1 MSEDTR
7 RAIQHAYK
15 LLSYRQRSVKE
26 LAERLQRK
34 GFSTTVVREAIEH
47 LKSNRYLDDS
57 VLALSLRRNA
67 EEVKLLGAVGARQY
81 LMQKGIPRETA
92 EEVLAD
98 YDELATARRLI
109 NRKLKIVK
117 DCPET
122 VLRRKLSGFLKR
134 RGYSTDTI
142 RKSLKF

>member
-1 MSEDTR
+1 
-7 RAIQHAYK
+7 
-15 LLSYRQRSVKE
+15 
-26 LAERLQRK
+26 
-34 GFSTTVVREAIEH
+34 
-47 LKSNRYLDDS
+47 
-57 VLALSLRRNA
+57 
-67 EEVKLLGAVGARQY
+67 
-81 LMQKGIPRETA
+81 
-92 EEVLAD
+92 VLAD